1 MAETLYPRPLG
12 SRLEEKLIIKEVNY
26 NRATRNE
33 STVAVK
39 VMCALVFV
47 VFSFLWLYFFQSDVM
62 YVTQHALSGGQT
74 RYDRL
79 WGAVLI
85 TLVLALLQ
93 VGIYSLTRLSK
104 RAHALTW
111 FPSMLLL
118 AVLTSAGPDVDLH
131 FTFGPWLW
139 LFPLLIVLWGGSVW
153 MAGNV
158 ESYDSST
165 DSGLFSRRMWINLL
179 TMALMACG
187 VASCSNTNAVFHFR
201 AHAEVALLRGDAKEA
216 LRVGQRSLETDG
228 HLMMVRMY
236 ALSRQGL
243 LGERLF
249 DYPLVPSSDMMLPM
263 TPAATRLLIYPA
275 DSLYR
280 HLGAIPRPGM
290 TPMDYLHAIFR
301 TGQAKPA
308 AVDYL
313 LCGYLIDRDLDSFA
327 SEISCYYTV
336 NDSLPRYYRE
346 ALVLYTHQRNK
357 PVLVYHDPVLD
368 VDYQDLRK
376 LEAEYPSENERK
388 GKVMEKYANS
398 YWYYYDYVKP

>member
-1 MAETLYPRPLG
+1 MSVRG
-12 SRLEEKLIIKEVNY
+12 
-26 NRATRNE
+26 
-33 STVAVK
+33 
-39 VMCALVFV
+39 MCALVFV
-47 VFSFLWLYFFQSDVM
+47 VFSFLWLYFFQADVL

-85 TLVLALLQ
+85 TLVLGLLQ
-93 VGIYSLTRLSK
+93 SGVYRLVRLNK

-118 AVLTSAGPDVDLH
+118 AVLTSASPDIDLH
-131 FTFGPWLW
+131 FTFGSWQW
-139 LFPLLIVLWGGSVW
+139 LFPLLVALWLVGVW
-153 MAGNV
+153 MAYNAEAN
-158 ESYDSST
+158 ESFAS
-165 DSGLFSRRMWINLL
+165 SGLFSRRMWINLL

-187 VASCSNTNAVFHFR
+187 VAVCSNTNAVFHFR
-201 AHAEVALLRGDAKEA
+201 THAEVALLYGDDDEA

-236 ALSRQGL
+236 ALSRKGQ

-249 DYPLVPSSDMMLPM
+249 TYPVVPSSEVMLPT
-263 TPAATRLLIYPA
+263 TPAARLMIYPI

-280 HLGAIPRPGM
+280 HLGAIPRSDM
-290 TPMDYLHAIFR
+290 RPMDYLQALFR

-327 SEISCYYTV
+327 SEIGRHYAI

-346 ALVLYTHQRNK
+346 ALVLYTHQRHH
-357 PVLVYHDPVLD
+357 PVLVYQDSVLD
-368 VDYQDLRK
+368 VDYQDFRK
-376 LEAEYPSENERK
+376 LEAECPSENERK
-388 GKVMEKYANS
+388 GKMLEKYADS
-398 YWYYYDYVKP
+398 YWCYYSYGL

>member
-1 MAETLYPRPLG
+1 M
-12 SRLEEKLIIKEVNY
+12 NY
-26 NRATRNE
+26 NHTSRNE

-47 VFSFLWLYFFQSDVM
+47 VFSFLWLYFFQADVM
-62 YVTQHALSGGQT
+62 YITQHALSGGQT
-74 RYDRL
+74 QYNRL

-85 TLVLALLQ
+85 TLVLSLLQ
-93 VGIYSLTRLSK
+93 VGVYGMARLNK
-104 RAHALTW
+104 CMHALTW

-118 AVLTSAGPDVDLH
+118 AVLTSAGPDIDLH

-139 LFPLLIVLWGGSVW
+139 LVPLLLVLWVCGVW
-153 MAGNV
+153 MARNV
-158 ESYDSST
+158 ESYET
-165 DSGLFSRRMWINLL
+165 TAPSGLFSRRMWVNML
-179 TMALMACG
+179 TMALMTCG
-187 VASCSNTNAVFHFR
+187 VAFCGNTNAVFHFR
-201 AHAEVALLRGDAKEA
+201 AHAEVAMLEGDADEA
-216 LRVGQRSLETDG
+216 LRVGKRSLETDG
-228 HLMMVRMY
+228 NLMMVRMY
-236 ALSRQGL
+236 ALSRKGL

-249 DYPLVPSSDMMLPM
+249 AYPVVPSSDAMLP
-263 TPAATRLLIYPA
+263 TNGVTRLMIYPA

-290 TPMDYLHAIFR
+290 GAMDYLRAIFR

-327 SEISCYYTV
+327 REVSRHYTV

-346 ALVLYTHQRNK
+346 ALVLYTHLRNH
-357 PVLVYHDPVLD
+357 PEVVYHDAVLD
-368 VDYQDLRK
+368 VDYQDLRE

-388 GKVMEKYANS
+388 GKVLEKYGDS
-398 YWYYYDYVKP
+398 YWCYYDYNL